1 MAKKIRFPLK
11 LAEETEVRTLEELRE
26 HFDLQAVLEYYK
38 NGKLLTWLDDRYLEG
53 EAEAIRALDES
64 APDFQQRLCSVFQV
78 EYTGAGVDME
88 EIERRQERLK
98 RLRTITDEAEYIQNI
113 DMVAFDQE
121 ELADL
126 LDEGQSTIYLC
137 GEKFTVP
144 ASRKGITYVG
154 INEPA
159 VHISG
164 KVPETAEELEI
175 VFTGITC
182 DNLPEVT
189 AKAAVLGGFAQTPK
203 YTKDQYEM
211 LLNAELYRLNPDVIP
226 TRDDFSS
233 AVVPERTADG
243 SFWTV
248 IDACEPGMIWTLRN
262 QNGVE
267 VELYFGSVMTGE
279 KILRR
284 ALMMAANVNLPEVTA
299 KTPGLDGSVHLP
311 TYTKDQ
317 YEMLL
322 SAELYRL
329 NPDVIPNR
337 EDFSSAVVPERTADG
352 SCWTVIDAC
361 EPSMIWTLLNQNGVE
376 VELYF
381 GSVMT
386 GEKILRRALMMAAT
400 SKEGR

>member
-126 LDEGQSTIYLC
+126 LDEGQSTICLC

-164 KVPETAEELEI
+164 RIPKTAEELGI

-189 AKAAVLGGFAQTPK
+189 VARTASRARAQSQPKTFGRSQTLRGSAAEASVIRAPGLDGSVHLPT
-203 YTKDQYEM
+203 YTEEQYEM

-243 SFWTV
+243 SF
-248 IDACEPGMIWTLRN
+248 
-262 QNGVE
+262 
-267 VELYFGSVMTGE
+267 
-279 KILRR
+279 
-284 ALMMAANVNLPEVTA
+284 
-299 KTPGLDGSVHLP
+299 
-311 TYTKDQ
+311 
-317 YEMLL
+317 
-322 SAELYRL
+322 
-329 NPDVIPNR
+329 
-337 EDFSSAVVPERTADG
+337 
-352 SCWTVIDAC
+352 WTVIDAC